1 MKDTDPN
8 PPGSALSTLPSGNR
22 SNELSL
28 ASVWGK
34 SHSKNEPREGP
45 LTETDQTS
53 SEDGDLERAPTAHDE
68 QPPAQGVEL
77 ATVSTAGPVHSVFTK
92 NQKRFIVVMASF
104 GGFFSP
110 VSASIYFPVLNSLA
124 QDLGVT
130 STLINL
136 TLTSYMVYQLINLPC
151 RRCAHKAWSDLSRPR
166 AFRYWKSSR
175 QRWSTSGLHN
185 MFCHLHWC
193 QHRPRSAEQLCCSF
207 RASLHTEFWQQWYY
221 CPLQWSCFG
230 HRYSL

>member
-8 PPGSALSTLPSGNR
+8 PPRSAPSTLPSGNR
-22 SNELSL
+22 SNEPSL
-28 ASVWGK
+28 ASVWGEP
-34 SHSKNEPREGP
+34 HLKNEPRERP

-68 QPPAQGVEL
+68 QPPAQGVDL

-104 GGFFSP
+104 GGLFSP
-110 VSASIYFPVLNSLA
+110 ISASIYFPALNALA

-136 TLTSYMVYQLINLPC
+136 TLTSYMV
-151 RRCAHKAWSDLSRPR
+151 H
-166 AFRYWKSSR
+166 
-175 QRWSTSGLHN
+175 
-185 MFCHLHWC
+185 
-193 QHRPRSAEQLCCSF
+193 
-207 RASLHTEFWQQWYY
+207 
-221 CPLQWSCFG
+221 
-230 HRYSL
+230 